1 MSRRQVSVSV
11 SAWLL
16 LTAIAQQLSAL
27 EQDGRCVL
35 VVQRQLQVVR
45 IDRTPLQRR
54 RTLTCQL
61 SSAVIC
67 ETNGENHAK
76 QTETLGWKQA
86 KKPSG
91 SVPLPPVGPRP

>member
-1 MSRRQVSVSV
+1 MS
-11 SAWLL
+11 AWLWLL
-16 LTAIAQQLSAL
+16 LTVIAQQLGAL

-54 RTLTCQL
+54 RTCQL

-86 KKPSG
+86 KSPSG
-91 SVPLPPVGPRP
+91 NVVLPLPPVAPRP